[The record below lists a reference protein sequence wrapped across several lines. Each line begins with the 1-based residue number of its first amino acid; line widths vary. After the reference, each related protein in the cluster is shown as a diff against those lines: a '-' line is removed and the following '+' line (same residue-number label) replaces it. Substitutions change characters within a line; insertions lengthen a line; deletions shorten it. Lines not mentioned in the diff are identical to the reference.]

1 MPADSTLA
9 GYFPRLNLPAS
20 PVEGVTQ
27 GECWTFPVGP
37 CPVYVYL
44 FGSTLLLS
52 ANLGQAPT
60 VGLEGFYARL
70 LALDA
75 EAGLLGARVGVE
87 AGGALKLTQVV
98 LLGRDQLEFD
108 TFRANLEGF
117 MRAMRLSGEA
127 IVSALNDIRA
137 ALEAPERPGPA

>member
-9 GYFPRLNLPAS
+9 TYFPRLNLAAA

-37 CPVYVYL
+37 CPVYVYH

-52 ANLGQAPT
+52 ASLGQAPG
-60 VGLEGFYARL
+60 VHAGPLHVRL
-70 LALDA
+70 LALNA
-75 EAGLLGARVGVE
+75 EAGLLGARIGIDPD
-87 AGGALKLTQVV
+87 GAIKLTQVA

-108 TFRANLEGF
+108 AFRANLEGF
-117 MRAMRLSGEA
+117 MRGMRLAGEA
-127 IVSALNDIRA
+127 IVAGLNEIRA
-137 ALEAPERPGPA
+137 GLEARGETGPS